1 LSAISENSALA
12 PFSVRSFRFQWPA
25 DLATSWA
32 FEMENLILAWYV
44 LVESRSVVMFTVFVS
59 LQYIGTLFAPMFG
72 VMGDRIGHRN
82 MLCGMRGLYAILAT
96 TLMTL
101 IATGTLTPV
110 LVMVIAAMMGLVRPS
125 DVGVRYA
132 LIGATMPGRYLV
144 GATSIQRTT
153 QDSARVAGAL
163 SGAGLVAALGMG
175 WTYAVVATLYLTSF
189 TLVFKAGSELASSRT
204 ATEPAR
210 RAHASSAWLD
220 LRDGAAYIW
229 NTPVLLATMVLAFLV
244 NAMAFPQFNALLP
257 VVAKEVHHGGQPLL
271 GAFVASGAFG
281 SLVGSIAMSKIGG
294 AFRSGRMMLVWCS
307 MWYAALFVFAQM
319 SNPVIGMFVLFF
331 GGVSQSAG
339 LVPMYAILMR
349 DTQPQFRGRVMGVRV
364 MAIYGN
370 LPGLLIAG
378 PLITNVGYQA
388 TASLYCILGLCTT
401 LLIGAIWRGDLWKIS
416 APSNRR

>member
-1 LSAISENSALA
+1 MSAISENSALA

-82 MLCGMRGLYAILAT
+82 MLCGMRGLYTVLAA

-110 LVMVIAAMMGLVRPS
+110 LVMVIAAMMGMVRPS
-125 DVGVRYA
+125 DVGMRYA
-132 LIGATMPGRYLV
+132 LIGATIPGGYLV

-175 WTYAVVATLYLTSF
+175 WTYAVVATLYLTSLV
-189 TLVFKAGSELASSRT
+189 LVFKAGSERASSRT
-204 ATEPAR
+204 ATEPAPN
-210 RAHASSAWLD
+210 ANAGSAWRD
-220 LRDGAAYIW
+220 LVEGAVYIW

-244 NAMAFPQFNALLP
+244 NAMAFPQFVALLP

-281 SLVGSIAMSKIGG
+281 SLVGSVVMSKIGS
-294 AFRSGRMMLVWCS
+294 AFRPGRMMLVWCS
-307 MWYAALFVFAQM
+307 MWYVALFVFAQM
-319 SNPVIGMFVLFF
+319 SSTVIGMFVLFF
-331 GGVSQSAG
+331 GGICQSAG

-349 DTQPQFRGRVMGVRV
+349 DTNPQFRGRVMGARV

-378 PLITNVGYQA
+378 PLIANVGYQA
-388 TASLYCILGLCTT
+388 TASLYCVLGLLTT
-401 LLIGAIWRGDLWKIS
+401 LLIGAIWRGDLWRIS
-416 APSNRR
+416 APTNRR